1 MSSFIPTGF
10 YIKIEFAEIKDEQR
24 VISHE
29 DHYEVIEAA
38 GISGKIKDIH
48 QMVSAIVAFT
58 DFCKKNNIEFD
69 LIAGI
74 VEDVYLGTK
83 TVLSNSNIVSAKNIN
98 EAEEVVEKIKF
109 DRDNGVKNEN

>member
-1 MSSFIPTGF
+1 MSNFIPTGF
-10 YIKIEFAEIKDEQR
+10 YIKIEFVEIKDEQR

-29 DHYEVIEAA
+29 DHDEIIEAV

-48 QMVSAIVAFT
+48 QMVSAIVTFT

-83 TVLSNSNIVSAKNIN
+83 TVLSNSNIASAKNIN
-98 EAEEVVEKIKF
+98 EAEEMIEKIKF
-109 DRDNGVKNEN
+109 NRDNGVKNEN

>member
-1 MSSFIPTGF
+1 MSNFIPTGF

-24 VISHE
+24 VILHGE
-29 DHYEVIEAA
+29 YDEIIEAA
-38 GISGKIKDIH
+38 GVSGKIKDIH
-48 QMVSAIVAFT
+48 QMVSAIVTFT

-98 EAEEVVEKIKF
+98 EAEEMIEKIKF
-109 DRDNGVKNEN
+109 DRHNGVKNEN

>member
-1 MSSFIPTGF
+1 MSNFIPTGF
-10 YIKIEFAEIKDEQR
+10 YVKIEFLEIKGEQR
-24 VISHE
+24 VILNEYHDE
-29 DHYEVIEAA
+29 IIEAA

-48 QMVSAIVAFT
+48 QMVSAIVTFT

>member
-1 MSSFIPTGF
+1 MSNFIPTGF
-10 YIKIEFAEIKDEQR
+10 YIKIEFVEIKDEQR
-24 VISHE
+24 VISNE
-29 DHYEVIEAA
+29 DHDEIIKAV

-48 QMVSAIVAFT
+48 QMVSAIVTFT

-98 EAEEVVEKIKF
+98 EAEEIIEKIKF
-109 DRDNGVKNEN
+109 DRYNGVKNEN